1 MARTASC
8 AVSGRKLPRVADSY
22 LTIARPSTAEIK
34 EKASRFIAEA
44 FPVSSSEEAEA
55 QVAAI
60 RKREYNATHV
70 CSAWRVGP
78 EAQEFRFNDDGE
90 PNGSAGAPIL
100 RHIEGRLL
108 TFVLVTVTRYYGG
121 TKLGTGG
128 LIRAYGGVADEALR
142 AAGRR
147 RVVRRAPIQ
156 LSFDYDDTSP
166 AMHVISTFD
175 ATIADTLYDDR
186 THVTVRVRLSEIPTL
201 KQAFVEALGGRGEI
215 G

>member
-1 MARTASC
+1 MPPPDT
-8 AVSGRKLPRVADSY
+8 Y
-22 LTIARPSTAEIK
+22 LTVVRASTAEIK

-44 FPVSSSEEAEA
+44 FPVSTAGEAEE
-55 QVAAI
+55 QIAAV
-60 RKREYNATHV
+60 RKREYSATHV

-90 PNGSAGAPIL
+90 PSGSAGAPIL
-100 RHIEGRLL
+100 RHIEGRDL
-108 TFVLVTVTRYYGG
+108 TNILVTVTRYYGG

-128 LIRAYGGVADEALR
+128 LIRAYGGAADEALE
-142 AAGRR
+142 AAGLR
-147 RVVRRAPIQ
+147 RVVRREPVT

-175 ATIADTLYDDR
+175 ATIGDTRYDER
-186 THVTVRVRLSEIPTL
+186 THITVHVRLSEASGL
-201 KQAFVEALGGRGEI
+201 RDAFVEALGGRGEM